1 MGPGDQ
7 VTGHP
12 YPAFPPSAW
21 SVFYRE
27 AEEPSRILAQ
37 AAGTRDRAIT
47 GDSHLS
53 QPLVVPNGENWSEM
67 WVQGSHSSPP
77 RPFLQL

>member
-12 YPAFPPSAW
+12 CSAFPPSAW

-27 AEEPSRILAQ
+27 AEEPGRILAQ
-37 AAGTRDRAIT
+37 AAGTRDIDIM
-47 GDSHLS
+47 GDSYLS
-53 QPLVVPNGENWSEM
+53 QLLVVPNGENWSEM
-67 WVQGSHSSPP
+67 WVQGSHLTPKP
-77 RPFLQL
+77 YLEL